1 MGDNAEVGNRII
13 KIGKG
18 ILISIILTLVLL
30 FIFSAILTYSNNIP
44 EATIPTV
51 ILIITGL
58 SILIGSSIST
68 IKLKKNG
75 IINGGIIG
83 GLYITLLYI
92 LSSILKTGFEFNTYS
107 IIIIAIS
114 IVAGMIRWNCWC
126 KYKRRKIKN

>member
-13 KIGKG
+13 RIGKG

-30 FIFSAILTYSNNIP
+30 FIFSA
-44 EATIPTV
+44 
-51 ILIITGL
+51 
-58 SILIGSSIST
+58 ILIGSSIST